1 MFREYRPHNFGL
13 SLRVDHSAGL
23 NRLPCLIEGSD
34 QSMDLIRVKR
44 LGVPCEKCAHSLP
57 TDDGKKV
64 AQSLARGNGIR
75 VFHVIASSGALQKSE
90 ERSRATTGSPKSR
103 RLGLSVAS
111 PKEDAR
117 RKSLSSWRQPRGADD
132 CPPCYSGQGPRPQDG
147 PRRRCSDRAGPLRR
161 LR

>member
-1 MFREYRPHNFGL
+1 MFREYRPHNCGL
-13 SLRVDHSAGL
+13 SLRVNHSAGL
-23 NRLPCLIEGSD
+23 NCLPCLIEGSD

-44 LGVPCEKCAHSLP
+44 PLGVLCEKCAHSLP
-57 TDDGKKV
+57 TGDGKKV

-103 RLGLSVAS
+103 RLGLSVSS

-117 RKSLSSWRQPRGADD
+117 RKSLSSEQCSNVPVLDATIPERGMFRPPHVALLFWRG
-132 CPPCYSGQGPRPQDG
+132 
-147 PRRRCSDRAGPLRR
+147 LR
-161 LR
+161 